1 MGFAALKKHVPQ
13 LKTLK
18 RATPTQRKHI
28 LVQANTELITCIC
41 ECCLNIL
48 NGNVKIT
55 KVQQKKLS
63 RHAKTLRTL
72 ANRGIPVNKI
82 HKNIFRLSHILLKQV
97 QIKNSGTS
105 ASHNPP
111 IHIAVNILHNPPIQT
126 TSIIRHNENQI
137 AINILHNP
145 PIN

>member
-28 LVQANTELITCIC
+28 LAQANTELVACIC

-55 KVQQKKLS
+55 KVQRKKLS

-72 ANRGIPVNKI
+72 ANRGIPVNKKKKI
-82 HKNIFRLSHILLKQV
+82 IIQKGGSFLPALLVPILSLVASLLG
-97 QIKNSGTS
+97 N
-105 ASHNPP
+105 
-111 IHIAVNILHNPPIQT
+111 L
-126 TSIIRHNENQI
+126 
-137 AINILHNP
+137 
-145 PIN
+145 